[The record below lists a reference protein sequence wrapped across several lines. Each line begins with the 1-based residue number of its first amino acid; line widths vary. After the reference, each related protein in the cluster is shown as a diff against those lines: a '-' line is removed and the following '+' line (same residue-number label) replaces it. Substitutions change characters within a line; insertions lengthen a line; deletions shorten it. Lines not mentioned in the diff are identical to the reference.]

1 MTKSLGIGG
10 KGRYAFLLF
19 DSTMKVVIFNPENE
33 KLLIQILE
41 LLLPGKHISG
51 ITFTD
56 KEKHGLVISEKV
68 VNFDMLCKDEDTGE
82 EFLVEVQNAAQDS
95 FQDRVLSYATYPIR
109 EQMGRRLARI
119 RDGEKLARIALLSPS
134 LKTSTAQQ
142 NWPPCP

>member
-1 MTKSLGIGG
+1 M
-10 KGRYAFLLF
+10 
-19 DSTMKVVIFNPENE
+19 
-33 KLLIQILE
+33 
-41 LLLPGKHISG
+41 
-51 ITFTD
+51 
-56 KEKHGLVISEKV
+56 ISEKV

-82 EFLVEVQNAAQDS
+82 EFLVEVQNAAQDR

-119 RDGEKLARIALLSPS
+119 RDGEKLDRIALMSPS